1 MTFVCPYCQAQTK
14 TNIASVSSCHGFGK
28 AKCSTCGRHF
38 LFMPM
43 SVRMEDESAWK
54 HFRSEAFTD
63 YELVLIVVLIVS
75 VIVGIII
82 AAILGSAIIP

>member
-14 TNIASVSSCHGFGK
+14 TNIASASSCHGFGK

-54 HFRSEAFTD
+54 HFSSEAYTD
-63 YELVLIVVLIVS
+63 HVELVLIVL

-82 AAILGSAIIP
+82 AAILGFAIIP

>member
-14 TNIASVSSCHGFGK
+14 TNIASASFRGYGFGK

-43 SVRMEDESAWK
+43 SMRMEDESAWK
-54 HFRSEAFTD
+54 HFRSEAYTD
-63 YELVLIVVLIVS
+63 QVELVLIVL

-82 AAILGSAIIP
+82 AAILGFAIIP

>member
-14 TNIASVSSCHGFGK
+14 TNIASASSCHGFGK

-43 SVRMEDESAWK
+43 SMRMEDESAWK
-54 HFRSEAFTD
+54 HFRSEAYTD
-63 YELVLIVVLIVS
+63 HVELVLIVS

-82 AAILGSAIIP
+82 AAILGFAIIP

>member
-14 TNIASVSSCHGFGK
+14 TNIASASFRCYGFGK

-43 SVRMEDESAWK
+43 SMRMEDESAWK
-54 HFRSEAFTD
+54 HFRSEAYTD
-63 YELVLIVVLIVS
+63 HELVLIVT

-82 AAILGSAIIP
+82 GAILGFAIIP

>member
-14 TNIASVSSCHGFGK
+14 TNIASASFRGYGFGK

-43 SVRMEDESAWK
+43 SMRMEDESA
-54 HFRSEAFTD
+54 
-63 YELVLIVVLIVS
+63 
-75 VIVGIII
+75 
-82 AAILGSAIIP
+82 

>member
-14 TNIASVSSCHGFGK
+14 TNIASASSCHGFGK

-54 HFRSEAFTD
+54 HFRSEAYTD
-63 YELVLIVVLIVS
+63 HVELVLIVS
-75 VIVGIII
+75 VIVGIVL
-82 AAILGSAIIP
+82 AAILGFAIIP

>member
-1 MTFVCPYCQAQTK
+1 MSFSALTVVGDRKGRIGY
-14 TNIASVSSCHGFGK
+14 GFGK

-43 SVRMEDESAWK
+43 SMRMEDESAWK
-54 HFRSEAFTD
+54 HFRSEAYTD
-63 YELVLIVVLIVS
+63 HVELVLIVS

-82 AAILGSAIIP
+82 AAILGFAIIP

>member
-14 TNIASVSSCHGFGK
+14 TNIASASSCHGFGK

-54 HFRSEAFTD
+54 HFRSEAYTD
-63 YELVLIVVLIVS
+63 HVELVLIVL
-75 VIVGIII
+75 VIVGIVF
-82 AAILGSAIIP
+82 AAIFGFAVIP

>member
-14 TNIASVSSCHGFGK
+14 TNIATATSDYYGFGR

-43 SVRMEDESAWK
+43 SMRMEDESAWK
-54 HFRSEAFTD
+54 HFRSEAYID
-63 YELVLIVVLIVS
+63 RVELVFVILA
-75 VIVGIII
+75 IVGIII
-82 AAILGSAIIP
+82 AAILGFAIIK

>member
-14 TNIASVSSCHGFGK
+14 TNIASASSCHGFGK

-63 YELVLIVVLIVS
+63 HVELGLIVL
-75 VIVGIII
+75 VIAGIII
-82 AAILGSAIIP
+82 AAILGFAIIP